1 VTIDEELT
9 QLEENLR
16 RLKVEYATFFGG
28 GTKKPPIDT
37 EWRVKSLLAR
47 HQDTRL
53 TLSQHYRYKSLAQGY
68 AVLSDLW
75 RKKMKVR
82 EEGYRRSQDALLGV
96 QGVRTEEEHE
106 AQRALKQ
113 QPAAVATASGAVAVE
128 CTDPKKQERELQML
142 YKELVAARKRNNE
155 GLPAGGFESF
165 RGFIEKKTDEMRS
178 KRACRA
184 VEFAVEMEDG
194 KVRLKVR
201 SK

>member
-28 GTKKPPIDT
+28 GVKKPPVDT

-47 HQDTRL
+47 YQDSRL
-53 TLSQHYRYKSLAQGY
+53 TLAQHYRYKSLAQGY

-82 EEGYRRSQDALLGV
+82 EEGYRRAQDALLGV
-96 QGVRTEEEHE
+96 QGVRTLEEHQAE
-106 AQRALKQ
+106 RALKQ
-113 QPAAVATASGAVAVE
+113 QPAATATGLVALE
-128 CTDPKKQERELQML
+128 CIDPKNQERELEML
-142 YKELVAARKRNNE
+142 YKELVEARKRNHE

-165 RGFIEKKTDEMRS
+165 LGFIEKKTGEIRA

-201 SK
+201 AK